1 MSFLT
6 EYDVIFVSVFSYL
19 SLVFIFMWTPVLK
32 SFVVDPDP
40 EKGELPYGIIFSTFM
55 VSCMAGSSLFSI
67 LVQRL
72 PVEKLGVGIF
82 VAGAIAMLLVALR
95 ISETVSFI
103 ALNLFEVCVG
113 LYFPT
118 MGTMKGSIVPENK
131 RVAIYNLFRIP
142 LNLIVVVSLLADPT
156 PSMAF
161 GMNFV
166 MISLAG
172 LLQGILA
179 IRRHEKNE
187 ASDRSF
193 SKDLELET
201 AMLLVQDG
209 SIDE

>member
-40 EKGELPYGIIFSTFM
+40 EKGELPYGIIFMT
-55 VSCMAGSSLFSI
+55 GSSLFSI

-166 MISLAG
+166 MISLAA

-201 AMLLVQDG
+201 AMLIVQDG

>member
-1 MSFLT
+1 
-6 EYDVIFVSVFSYL
+6 
-19 SLVFIFMWTPVLK
+19 
-32 SFVVDPDP
+32 
-40 EKGELPYGIIFSTFM
+40 M
-55 VSCMAGSSLFSI
+55 VSCMTGSSLFSI

-166 MISLAG
+166 MISLAA